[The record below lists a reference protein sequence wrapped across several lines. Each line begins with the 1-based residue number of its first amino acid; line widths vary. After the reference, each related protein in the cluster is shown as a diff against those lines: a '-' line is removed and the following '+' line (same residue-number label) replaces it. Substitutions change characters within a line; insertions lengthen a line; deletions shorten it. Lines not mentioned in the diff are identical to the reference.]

1 MPGVPD
7 VRQARVSEGRLRSIT
22 DDHWSC
28 IASPT
33 VSVPA
38 MPRFMYSWKPA
49 TAGARSSVSSVCHR
63 TVEQLADANVPEE
76 LFRGQ
81 WQNRPTKLDAFKRYL
96 HQRWDEGR
104 TNAWQLWEEI
114 TERGYRGGYGTVRD
128 YLTAE
133 RMLSSWTRWSRSI
146 AGREVS
152 EPRSSQ
158 RRPKK
163 PALRS
168 ANGCTSTSRSICVR
182 SISMPVAS
190 RRRQPA

>member
-1 MPGVPD
+1 
-7 VRQARVSEGRLRSIT
+7 
-22 DDHWSC
+22 
-28 IASPT
+28 
-33 VSVPA
+33 
-38 MPRFMYSWKPA
+38 MYSWKPA

-133 RMLSSWTRWSRSI
+133 RM
-146 AGREVS
+146 
-152 EPRSSQ
+152 

-182 SISMPVAS
+182 SISMPEAS